1 MPSSFACSSRNCTK
15 DITTP
20 EEWQMQ
26 THNRKHQ
33 PTPCLTQTCTETNT
47 YACSIPTRTNFRRFL
62 SGTATGKN
70 VLLLDLDNTLTDTR
84 RWFAD
89 FILDATEELASELQ
103 MPVSMVN
110 SAFADVALA
119 TTLHEYAFVVESIC
133 SLLNRHK
140 LLSFK
145 NILHASE
152 QFWNRFAE
160 AHQQISIYEGVKETL
175 SCIRNQFPSLKIVI
189 LTDSPEWVA
198 LERLS
203 VTGLLPLVDGVVAVR
218 TQEPRLRLEG
228 YRDCIQA
235 NRQRIEAVMAKV
247 NKRHLI
253 LNLSLPAAYAK
264 PSSCGI
270 ELVARRLSLAGGRLI
285 ICGDKDSKEGKA
297 AHQFRSRQAH
307 LSGLPECTIDFV
319 RANYG
324 NHDLGHSQ
332 YVHLGRQIR
341 SLASSQSQNE
351 PPVAVARSIERFEQ
365 LFCAIGSLLSANE
378 RQNCAA

>member
-1 MPSSFACSSRNCTK
+1 
-15 DITTP
+15 
-20 EEWQMQ
+20 MQ
-26 THNRKHQ
+26 THNRIHP
-33 PTPCLTQTCTETNT
+33 PTPRLTQTCVESNS
-47 YACSIPTRTNFRRFL
+47 YACSIPAWPNFRRSFA
-62 SGTATGKN
+62 GTATGKN

-89 FILDATEELASELQ
+89 FILEATEELASELQ
-103 MPVSMVN
+103 LPVSLVN
-110 SAFADVALA
+110 SIFADVALA

-140 LLSFK
+140 FLSFR
-145 NILHASE
+145 NIRHASE

-160 AHQQISIYEGVKETL
+160 AHQQITIYEGVKETL
-175 SCIRNQFPSLKIVI
+175 ACIRDQFPTLKIII

-228 YRDCIQA
+228 YKDCMRA
-235 NRQRIEAVMAKV
+235 NRHRIEAAMAKV

-270 ELVARRLSLAGGRLI
+270 ELVARRLSLSDGRMI

-297 AHQFRSRQAH
+297 AHQFRLRQGH

-324 NHDLGHSQ
+324 NHDLEHAR

-341 SLASSQSQNE
+341 SLAGSQNQNE
-351 PPVAVARSIERFEQ
+351 TPVTVARSIDRFEQ
-365 LFCAIGSLLSANE
+365 LFGAIGSLLSAHA